1 MSNAERPELTSLS
14 MSLANAYLNSPYQNT
29 VPTQRIGS
37 VRYSRPF
44 APSQSYQQSQNF
56 DIGNWMDRNKI
67 MNQLSVSPVAM
78 DPKLGDPFISGR
90 FASSRTV
97 DESKSPGVNQRLP
110 LANEG
115 LNFNEMPVSRSS
127 KLPLSTSC
135 DVGGAYN
142 PMVSTVAPPPPHSE
156 DSTRWVMYPSVPAY
170 GSEHLRT
177 GRFHLMRNISPDSN
191 AVTYMEQ
198 ALHHSLKS
206 KIRMCLPPATI
217 NTKSPQ
223 QLGPYTSVSPMENA
237 PLPSRS
243 LGLSTQCFRAWCPRL
258 CRHVVLRRVI
268 LEPSKTISRDACF
281 LANELCGAKDSSV
294 LRLQDVVPVQEFR
307 DNSVLFVYEFLPC
320 ARTLGDIFMMEQTK
334 SSDRVIY
341 TDMLQE
347 RTAWL
352 LLVQL
357 TQAIRFAHKTFHRS
371 VDVLDP
377 SKILIQDGTRL
388 FVNCFGLK
396 DVVNHPTVDNQTTES
411 KVKDFIALGKLMLG
425 AIVGTGLAFEKPTE
439 YLPLLDRAVSQELRN
454 LIRDLLSG
462 SVNTVDALV
471 MATADHVYDNLD
483 AADTLARHLERHAL
497 NEVSNGR
504 LFRLVCKLNSVI
516 ERQDTRASKHNEP
529 EWSETDDRYMLK
541 LFRDYVFHQ
550 VDHNGAPY
558 LDLAHIVSSLNKV
571 EAGSGENVCLVSRKG
586 EKVIIVTYAEIRDW
600 LDKSF
605 SHLVEDCRRSVFE
618 QQMAQDLQREQQ
630 QQQQQKRLRDDA
642 TSEVS

>member
-1 MSNAERPELTSLS
+1 
-14 MSLANAYLNSPYQNT
+14 MSLANAYLNPSYQNA
-29 VPTQRIGS
+29 VPTQRIGG
-37 VRYSRPF
+37 VRYPRSF
-44 APSQSYQQSQNF
+44 ATSQSYQQSQNF
-56 DIGNWMDRNKI
+56 DISNWMDRNKI

-78 DPKLGDPFISGR
+78 DPKLNDPFMSGR

-97 DESKSPGVNQRLP
+97 DEPKSPVINQRLP
-110 LANEG
+110 LASEG
-115 LNFNEMPVSRSS
+115 LGFNEMPVSRPS
-127 KLPLSTSC
+127 KLQLSGSC

-142 PMVSTVAPPPPHSE
+142 PMVPTVPPPPPHSE
-156 DSTRWVMYPSVPAY
+156 DSSRWVMYPPVPAY
-170 GSEHLRT
+170 GSEHLKT
-177 GRFHLMRNISPDSN
+177 GRFHLMRNTSPD
-191 AVTYMEQ
+191 
-198 ALHHSLKS
+198 KF
-206 KIRMCLPPATI
+206 
-217 NTKSPQ
+217 PQ
-223 QLGPYTSVSPMENA
+223 QLGPYTSVSPMENT

-243 LGLSTQCFRAWCPRL
+243 LGLPTQCFRAWCPRL
-258 CRHVVLRRVI
+258 CSHVVLRRVI
-268 LEPSKTISRDACF
+268 LEPSKTISKDACF
-281 LANELCGAKDSSV
+281 LANELGGAKDSSV
-294 LRLQDVVPVQEFR
+294 LRLLDVVPVQDFR
-307 DNSVLFVYEFLPC
+307 DNSVLFTYEFLPC
-320 ARTLGDIFMMEQTK
+320 ARTLGAIFMMEQTK
-334 SSDRVIY
+334 SSERVIY

-357 TQAIRFAHKTFHRS
+357 TQSIRFAHKTLHRS

-396 DVVNHPTVDNQTTES
+396 DVVNHPSLNSQTTES

-471 MATADHVYDNLD
+471 LATADHVYDNLD
-483 AADTLARHLERHAL
+483 AADTLARRLELHAL

-516 ERQDTRASKHNEP
+516 ERQDTRASKHHEP

-558 LDLAHIVSSLNKV
+558 LDLAHIVSALNKV

-586 EKVIIVTYAEIRDW
+586 EKAIIVTYAEIRDW

-618 QQMAQDLQREQQ
+618 QQMAQDLQREH
-630 QQQQQKRLRDDA
+630 QQQKRLRDDA
-642 TSEVS
+642 TSEVSLKLGSVHEAFTHLAVTVLMSS

>member
-1 MSNAERPELTSLS
+1 
-14 MSLANAYLNSPYQNT
+14 MSLANAYLSSPYQST
-29 VPTQRIGS
+29 VPPQRIGG

-44 APSQSYQQSQNF
+44 APSQSYQQPQSF
-56 DIGNWMDRNKI
+56 DISGWMDRNKI
-67 MNQLSVSPVAM
+67 VNQLPASPVAL
-78 DPKLGDPFISGR
+78 DPKLGDSFISGR

-97 DESKSPGVNQRLP
+97 DEPKSPCVNQRLP
-110 LANEG
+110 LANESLG
-115 LNFNEMPVSRSS
+115 FNEMPVSRSS
-127 KLPLSTSC
+127 KPPMPSSC
-135 DVGGAYN
+135 DVGGSYN
-142 PMVSTVAPPPPHSE
+142 PMVSTVTPSSQSE
-156 DSTRWVMYPSVPAY
+156 DSSRWVMYPPVPAY

-177 GRFHLMRNISPDSN
+177 GRFHLMRNTSPDSS

-206 KIRMCLPPATI
+206 KIRMCLPSAAIST
-217 NTKSPQ
+217 NVQDFLFFEEFPQ
-223 QLGPYTSVSPMENA
+223 QLGPYTSVSPMENT

-281 LANELCGAKDSSV
+281 LANELSGAKDSSV
-294 LRLQDVVPVQEFR
+294 LQLQDVVPVQEFR
-307 DNSVLFVYEFLPC
+307 DNSVLFAYEFLPC
-320 ARTLGDIFMMEQTK
+320 ARTLGDIFMVEQGR

-371 VDVLDP
+371 INVLDP

-388 FVNCFGLK
+388 LVNCFGLK
-396 DVVNHPTVDNQTTES
+396 DVVNHPTVDSQTTES

-425 AIVGTGLAFEKPTE
+425 AIVGTSLAFEKPTE
-439 YLPLLDRAVSQELRN
+439 YVSLLDRAVGQDLRN

-471 MATADHVYDNLD
+471 LATADHVYDNLD

-497 NEVSNGR
+497 N
-504 LFRLVCKLNSVI
+504 
-516 ERQDTRASKHNEP
+516 
-529 EWSETDDRYMLK
+529 
-541 LFRDYVFHQ
+541 
-550 VDHNGAPY
+550 
-558 LDLAHIVSSLNKV
+558 V

-618 QQMAQDLQREQQ
+618 QQMAQDLHVNSNTN
-630 QQQQQKRLRDDA
+630 KND
-642 TSEVS
+642 

>member
-1 MSNAERPELTSLS
+1 MANYFPQGNISPMIPHTRFNFNSQSASNAERPELTSLS

-97 DESKSPGVNQRLP
+97 DEPKSPGVNQRLP

-115 LNFNEMPVSRSS
+115 LNFNEMPVSRPS

-156 DSTRWVMYPSVPAY
+156 DSSRWAMYPPVPAY

-177 GRFHLMRNISPDSN
+177 GRFHLMRNTSPD
-191 AVTYMEQ
+191 
-198 ALHHSLKS
+198 
-206 KIRMCLPPATI
+206 
-217 NTKSPQ
+217 KSPQ

-258 CRHVVLRRVI
+258 CRHIVLRRVI

-618 QQMAQDLQREQQ
+618 QQMARDLQREQQ